1 MHILS
6 IVGARPQFVK
16 LAPIC
21 WNIKNRFNHTILH
34 TGQHYDPL
42 LSHSFFETLQ
52 IPNPDYQLNIGSG
65 THGEQTGRMM
75 IEIEKTLIES
85 KPDHVLLYGDTN
97 TTLAGTLVA
106 QKLHIPVSHVEA
118 GLRSFNRR
126 MPEETNR
133 IVADHCS
140 DLLFAPTKTALENL
154 RNEGLGLKSYF
165 VGDVMVETLSYIK
178 NKVSA
183 DKPKL
188 DVLFATLH
196 RPENTDDPRRI
207 KFIIENLKHSPVTIL
222 MHCHPRLKKVLEE
235 NSLYKDEKNLRF
247 LPPLDYFSTI
257 EMVSNSLGV
266 VTDSGG
272 LQKEAFI
279 LNKPCLVVRRES
291 EWVETLALGNNFLD
305 PNLDR
310 IAQKWWAINS
320 SKSNSEG
327 IFGNGTAAE
336 QILTKILDY
345 SN

>member
-21 WNIKNRFNHTILH
+21 WNTKNRFKHSILH
-34 TGQHYDPL
+34 TGQHYDPI
-42 LSHSFFETLQ
+42 LSQSFFETLK

-75 IEIEKTLIES
+75 IEIEKTLIKS
-85 KPDHVLLYGDTN
+85 KPDHVVLYGDTN
-97 TTLAGTLVA
+97 TTLAGTLA
-106 QKLHIPVSHVEA
+106 ARKLHIPVSHVEA
-118 GLRSFNRR
+118 GLRSFNKQ

-140 DLLFAPTKTALENL
+140 DLLFAPTRTALENL
-154 RNEGLGLKSYF
+154 LNEGLGFNSYF
-165 VGDVMVETLSYIK
+165 AGDVMVETLRFIK
-178 NKVSA
+178 NQIS
-183 DKPKL
+183 L
-188 DVLFATLH
+188 DNAKSEFLFATIH
-196 RPENTDDPRRI
+196 RPENTDDPSRI

-222 MHCHPRLKKVLEE
+222 LHCHPRLKKVLEE
-235 NSLYKDEKNLRF
+235 NNLYKDEKNLRF

-279 LNKPCLVVRRES
+279 LNKPCLVVRSES
-291 EWVETLALGNNFLD
+291 EWVETLSLGNNFLD

-310 IAQKWWAINS
+310 IAQRWWGVNTCNS
-320 SKSNSEG
+320 NTRE
-327 IFGNGTAAE
+327 IFGDGTAAE
-336 QILTKILDY
+336 QILTKIVEY